1 MKDDWVQT
9 QAIRVSAQSAEL
21 QLIGQYGSPELV
33 VSGGLMNIAR
43 GSCTLR
49 IKTTAVQGTQ
59 GIGQLKIEAMRP
71 VMHAEVT
78 LSAVQFDCV
87 VKTLQGSLPRPATAI
102 LALNQTLSVSVA
114 GDLSIDSD
122 LSCTVMD
129 ISWVMPLQ

>member
-9 QAIRVSAQSAEL
+9 QAIRVSAQSTEL

-78 LSAVQFDCV
+78 LSAAQFDCV

>member
-9 QAIRVSAQSAEL
+9 QAIRVSVQSAEL

-78 LSAVQFDCV
+78 LSAAQFDCV

-122 LSCTVMD
+122 LSCAVMD

>member
-78 LSAVQFDCV
+78 LSAEQFDCV

-122 LSCTVMD
+122 LSCAVMD

>member
-21 QLIGQYGSPELV
+21 QLIGQYGSPEQV

-78 LSAVQFDCV
+78 LSAAQFDCV

>member
-78 LSAVQFDCV
+78 LSAMQFDCV

-122 LSCTVMD
+122 LSCSVMD

>member
-21 QLIGQYGSPELV
+21 QLIGHFGSPELV

-78 LSAVQFDCV
+78 LSAAQFDCV

-114 GDLSIDSD
+114 GDLSIESD
-122 LSCTVMD
+122 LSCTVLD

>member
-49 IKTTAVQGTQ
+49 IKTTAVQGTE

-78 LSAVQFDCV
+78 LSAAQFDCV

>member
-21 QLIGQYGSPELV
+21 QLTGQYGSPELV

-49 IKTTAVQGTQ
+49 ITTTAVQGTQ

-78 LSAVQFDCV
+78 LSAAQFDCV

>member
-1 MKDDWVQT
+1 MKVDWVQT

-78 LSAVQFDCV
+78 LSAAQFDCV

>member
-21 QLIGQYGSPELV
+21 QLTGQYGSPELV

-78 LSAVQFDCV
+78 LSAAQFDCV

-122 LSCTVMD
+122 LSCNVMD

>member
-43 GSCTLR
+43 GSCILR

-78 LSAVQFDCV
+78 LSAAQFDCV

>member
-1 MKDDWVQT
+1 
-9 QAIRVSAQSAEL
+9 
-21 QLIGQYGSPELV
+21 
-33 VSGGLMNIAR
+33 
-43 GSCTLR
+43 
-49 IKTTAVQGTQ
+49 
-59 GIGQLKIEAMRP
+59 
-71 VMHAEVT
+71 MHAEVT

>member
-21 QLIGQYGSPELV
+21 QIIGQYGSPELV

-78 LSAVQFDCV
+78 LSAAQFDCV

-122 LSCTVMD
+122 LSCAVMD

>member
-9 QAIRVSAQSAEL
+9 QGIRISAQSAEL

-49 IKTTAVQGTQ
+49 VKTTPIKDTQ
-59 GIGQLKIEAMRP
+59 GIGLLKIEALRP

-78 LSAVQFDCV
+78 LSAAQFECV

-102 LALNQTLSVSVA
+102 LALHQALSVSVA
-114 GDLSIDSD
+114 GDLAIESD
-122 LSCTVMD
+122 ISCTVTD
-129 ISWVMPLQ
+129 ISWVMQLQ

>member
-78 LSAVQFDCV
+78 LSAEQFDCV

>member
-1 MKDDWVQT
+1 MKVDWVQT

-78 LSAVQFDCV
+78 LSAEQYDYV
-87 VKTLQGSLPRPATAI
+87 VKTLQGSLPRTATAI
-102 LALNQTLSVSVA
+102 LALNQTLVVSVA

>member
-9 QAIRVSAQSAEL
+9 QAIRVSVQSAEL

-78 LSAVQFDCV
+78 LSAAQFDCV

>member
-1 MKDDWVQT
+1 
-9 QAIRVSAQSAEL
+9 
-21 QLIGQYGSPELV
+21 
-33 VSGGLMNIAR
+33 MNIAR

-78 LSAVQFDCV
+78 LSAAQFDCV

-122 LSCTVMD
+122 LSCNVMD

>member
-21 QLIGQYGSPELV
+21 QLTGQYGSPELV

-59 GIGQLKIEAMRP
+59 GIVQLKIEAMRP

-78 LSAVQFDCV
+78 LSAAQFDCV

>member
-21 QLIGQYGSPELV
+21 QLIGHFGSPELV

-78 LSAVQFDCV
+78 LSAAQFDCV

-122 LSCTVMD
+122 LSCAVMD

>member
-21 QLIGQYGSPELV
+21 QLIGQYGSPELL

-49 IKTTAVQGTQ
+49 IKTTVVQGTQ

-78 LSAVQFDCV
+78 LSAAQFDCV

-122 LSCTVMD
+122 LSCAVMD

>member
-71 VMHAEVT
+71 VMQAEVT
-78 LSAVQFDCV
+78 LSAAQFDCV

>member
-21 QLIGQYGSPELV
+21 QLIGQYGSPELL

-78 LSAVQFDCV
+78 LSAAQFDCV

-122 LSCTVMD
+122 LSCAVMD

>member
-21 QLIGQYGSPELV
+21 QLTGQYGSPELV

-78 LSAVQFDCV
+78 LSAAQFDCV

-122 LSCTVMD
+122 LSCAVMD

>member
-78 LSAVQFDCV
+78 LSAAQFDGV

>member
-1 MKDDWVQT
+1 MKDDLVQT
-9 QAIRVSAQSAEL
+9 QAIRISAQSAEL

-78 LSAVQFDCV
+78 LSAAHFDCV

-122 LSCTVMD
+122 LSCAVMD

>member
-1 MKDDWVQT
+1 MKGDWVQT

-78 LSAVQFDCV
+78 LSAAQFDCV

>member
-21 QLIGQYGSPELV
+21 QLTGQYGSPELV

-78 LSAVQFDCV
+78 LSAAQFDCV

>member
-1 MKDDWVQT
+1 MNDDWVQT

-78 LSAVQFDCV
+78 LSAAQFDCV